1 MSYRYGQFT
10 LDHLHKIKRG
20 VTLYNT
26 RKYWE
31 CHEELE
37 DHWLEDRGDDARYVY
52 WVIIQAATALFHYE
66 DENLPGAQGM
76 ISKAKEKVG
85 LCAIKKVETDLVYKF
100 LGWKKFTSL
109 IMDIPERPQ
118 LEDFEKLHKFK
129 FSNPEKW
136 GAHIGESK

>member
-10 LDHLHKIKRG
+10 FDHLHKVKRG
-20 VTLYNT
+20 IVLYNT

-37 DHWLEDRGDDARYVY
+37 DHW
-52 WVIIQAATALFHYE
+52 QAATALFHYE
-66 DENLPGAQGM
+66 DQNLAGAHGM
-76 ISKAKEKVG
+76 ITKAKEKVKQCM
-85 LCAIKKVETDLVYKF
+85 LKKVETDLVYKF

-109 IMDIPERPQ
+109 IMSIPEKPQ
-118 LEDFEKLHKFK
+118 LKDFEKLHQFK